1 MNIKK
6 YIIFLSALF
15 GVLNSFAQE
24 KHKENKDTTLY
35 LNELIVNAY
44 QISTRQHQ
52 IPGAISVLSNEE
64 IRATDGNNFSHTLHT
79 IPGIFMHSGTYSTS
93 RIIIRGVGSRTPYN
107 TNRIKS
113 YLNDIPITSSDG
125 ISTPEDIDLMGIGRM
140 EVIKG
145 PASALYGSGLGG
157 NINLYTPSINR
168 NNTEALIQ
176 YGSFNT
182 IKAAAGGN
190 YNKGNLNLWGNLSHL
205 HSNGYRENSRYKR
218 TSLLSSGMWQQ
229 ESFSIEYTLMLIDL
243 SAQIPSSVGKT
254 LFETNPKAAAANWN
268 GIEGYKEY
276 QRAIAGVTL
285 TNRLNPNWNNKLTV
299 FGRWANSFERRPFN
313 NLDDATSGGGL
324 RNRLSYHNS
333 NWDALIG
340 LEWVNDTYHWQM
352 DLNEELI
359 NKNRETRDNYNLF
372 GMVYLRPTPKWNLS
386 IGGAVNSVN
395 YKLTDQYSENGDQS
409 GKRNFPVIF
418 SPRFGVNYAP
428 SRHVAFF
435 GSAGHGF
442 SMPSPEETLLP
453 EGDINK
459 DLEPEQGIQYELGT
473 RVNLFNNATQFEVS
487 LYQINLTNL
496 LVTKRITED
505 IFTGINAGKTKHW
518 GIEFMLKQRIFRL
531 PSFPGSMH
539 VNANYTWSS
548 NKFVDF
554 IDNEQVFNGK
564 QLPGIPSHVGQ
575 AFFKWQPVNRLNL
588 DAQFQFVGNQYI
600 DDANT
605 IKNDSYFISNLRAS
619 YRLSNSQFGYF
630 EFFVGINNLIDI
642 HYSPMLTVNAVA
654 FGNAE
659 PRYYYPGLPRH
670 YYGGVRFNIN
680 PL

>member
-1 MNIKK
+1 MKILKEVLL
-6 YIIFLSALF
+6 IVTSLF
-15 GVLNSFAQE
+15 TLNSFSQE
-24 KHKENKDTTLY
+24 IDNDLDSTIY
-35 LNELIVNAY
+35 LNEIIVNAF
-44 QISTRQHQ
+44 QISTLQLHV
-52 IPGAISVLSNEE
+52 PGSVSVLTGEE
-64 IRATDGNNFSHTLHT
+64 IQITDGNNFAHTLHS
-79 IPGIFMHSGTYSTS
+79 IPGIYMHSGTYSTS
-93 RIIIRGVGSRTPYN
+93 RVIIRGVGSRTPYN

-182 IKAAAGGN
+182 IKAAARGN

-205 HSNGYRENSRYKR
+205 HSNGYRENSRHKR

-395 YKLTDQYSENGDQS
+395 YKL
-409 GKRNFPVIF
+409 
-418 SPRFGVNYAP
+418 
-428 SRHVAFF
+428 
-435 GSAGHGF
+435 
-442 SMPSPEETLLP
+442 
-453 EGDINK
+453 
-459 DLEPEQGIQYELGT
+459 
-473 RVNLFNNATQFEVS
+473 
-487 LYQINLTNL
+487 
-496 LVTKRITED
+496 
-505 IFTGINAGKTKHW
+505 
-518 GIEFMLKQRIFRL
+518 
-531 PSFPGSMH
+531 
-539 VNANYTWSS
+539 
-548 NKFVDF
+548 
-554 IDNEQVFNGK
+554 
-564 QLPGIPSHVGQ
+564 
-575 AFFKWQPVNRLNL
+575 
-588 DAQFQFVGNQYI
+588 
-600 DDANT
+600 
-605 IKNDSYFISNLRAS
+605 
-619 YRLSNSQFGYF
+619 
-630 EFFVGINNLIDI
+630 
-642 HYSPMLTVNAVA
+642 
-654 FGNAE
+654 
-659 PRYYYPGLPRH
+659 
-670 YYGGVRFNIN
+670 
-680 PL
+680 